1 VPPNVPEE
9 AHRTSVYP
17 VEVKGET
24 VMGMSGGAGPGGLQ
38 SEINVTPMVD
48 IMLVLLIIFMVVTP
62 FLQQGITVALPK
74 NMNNPDID
82 PNIIKESSIV
92 ISIPNDGEYY
102 LAKQRVAKEQLTE
115 KVDSLLEK
123 IKNENDRIV
132 YIKSGVGVSYGDVV
146 NVINEV
152 RKLGVDKIG
161 LVADK
166 KKKGG
171 AVAPAP
177 AG

>member
-1 VPPNVPEE
+1 M
-9 AHRTSVYP
+9 S
-17 VEVKGET
+17 
-24 VMGMSGGAGPGGLQ
+24 MSSGGGYGGLQ

-74 NMNNPDID
+74 NLNNPDVD

-102 LAKQRVAKEQLTE
+102 LAKKRVQKEQLTE
-115 KVDSLLEK
+115 EVDGLLEK
-123 IKNENDRIV
+123 IKNEQDRIV

-166 KKKGG
+166 KKKGA
-171 AVAPAP
+171 AVPTAAT
-177 AG
+177 

>member
-1 VPPNVPEE
+1 
-9 AHRTSVYP
+9 
-17 VEVKGET
+17 
-24 VMGMSGGAGPGGLQ
+24 MGMSGGGGGGGLQ

-74 NMNNPDID
+74 NMTNPDID

-92 ISIPNDGEYY
+92 ISVPNDGEYY
-102 LAKQRVAKEQLTE
+102 LGKIKVPKEQLAE
-115 KVDSLLEK
+115 KVDTMLNN
-123 IKNENDRIV
+123 KNRKDEDRIV

-146 NVINEV
+146 TVINEV

-166 KKKGG
+166 KKGG
-171 AVAPAP
+171 AAAPKP
-177 AG
+177 AA

>member
-1 VPPNVPEE
+1 
-9 AHRTSVYP
+9 
-17 VEVKGET
+17 
-24 VMGMSGGAGPGGLQ
+24 MGMSGGGGGGGLQ

-74 NMNNPDID
+74 NMNNPDVD
-82 PNIIKESSIV
+82 PRIIKESSIV

-102 LAKQRVAKEQLTE
+102 LGKQKVQREQLTE
-115 KVDSLLEK
+115 KIDSLLQK
-123 IKNENDRIV
+123 IKNEQDRIV

-146 NVINEV
+146 SVINEV

-166 KKKGG
+166 KKKGVV
-171 AVAPAP
+171 AAPA
-177 AG
+177 A

>member
-1 VPPNVPEE
+1 
-9 AHRTSVYP
+9 
-17 VEVKGET
+17 
-24 VMGMSGGAGPGGLQ
+24 MGMSGGGGGGGLQ

-74 NMNNPDID
+74 NMNNPDVD
-82 PNIIKESSIV
+82 PRIIKESSIV

-102 LAKQRVAKEQLTE
+102 LGKQRMQREQLNE
-115 KVDSLLEK
+115 KVDRMLEG
-123 IKNENDRIV
+123 IKNEQDRIV

-166 KKKGG
+166 KKKG
-171 AVAPAP
+171 AAAPATP
-177 AG
+177 S

>member
-1 VPPNVPEE
+1 
-9 AHRTSVYP
+9 
-17 VEVKGET
+17 
-24 VMGMSGGAGPGGLQ
+24 MGMSGGGGAGLQ

-74 NMNNPDID
+74 NMLNPDVD
-82 PNIIKESSIV
+82 QNIIKESSIV

-102 LAKQRVAKEQLTE
+102 LGKKKVAREELAD
-115 KVDSLLEK
+115 KVDSMLK
-123 IKNENDRIV
+123 NIKTENDRIV

-166 KKKGG
+166 KKKGA
-171 AVAPAP
+171 AVVPATS
-177 AG
+177 

>member
-1 VPPNVPEE
+1 
-9 AHRTSVYP
+9 
-17 VEVKGET
+17 
-24 VMGMSGGAGPGGLQ
+24 MGMSGGGGGGGVQ

-74 NMNNPDID
+74 NMNNPDVD
-82 PNIIKESSIV
+82 PRIIKESSIV

-102 LAKQRVAKEQLTE
+102 LGKVRVQREQLTE
-115 KVDSLLEK
+115 KVDAMLQK
-123 IKNENDRIV
+123 IKNEQDRIV

-166 KKKGG
+166 KKGG
-171 AVAPAP
+171 KAAAPA
-177 AG
+177 A

>member
-1 VPPNVPEE
+1 
-9 AHRTSVYP
+9 
-17 VEVKGET
+17 
-24 VMGMSGGAGPGGLQ
+24 MGMSGGGGGGGLQ

-74 NMNNPDID
+74 NMNNPDVD
-82 PNIIKESSIV
+82 PRIIKESSIV

-102 LAKQRVAKEQLTE
+102 LGKQKLQREQLNE
-115 KVDSLLEK
+115 KVDRLLEG
-123 IKNENDRIV
+123 IKNEQDRIV

-166 KKKGG
+166 KKKG
-171 AVAPAP
+171 AAAAPAS
-177 AG
+177 

>member
-1 VPPNVPEE
+1 MNGEKKKFKAPP
-9 AHRTSVYP
+9 P
-17 VEVKGET
+17 V
-24 VMGMSGGAGPGGLQ
+24 AD
-38 SEINVTPMVD
+38 INVTPMVD
-48 IMLVLLIIFMVVTP
+48 VMLVLLIIFMVVTP

-74 NMNNPDID
+74 GLNNPDVD
-82 PNIIKESSIV
+82 PNIIKESSVV

-102 LAKQRVAKEQLTE
+102 LGKKKVTKEELAD
-115 KVDSLLEK
+115 KVDSLLK
-123 IKNENDRIV
+123 NIKNDQDRIV

-166 KKKGG
+166 KKKG
-171 AVAPAP
+171 AAPAP
-177 AG
+177 AAPATS

>member
-1 VPPNVPEE
+1 
-9 AHRTSVYP
+9 
-17 VEVKGET
+17 
-24 VMGMSGGAGPGGLQ
+24 MSMQAGGGSGGLQ

-74 NMNNPDID
+74 NMNNPDVD
-82 PNIIKESSIV
+82 PRIIKESSIV
-92 ISIPNDGEYY
+92 ISVPNDGEYY
-102 LAKQRVAKEQLTE
+102 LGKQRLPKEQLTE
-115 KVDSLLEK
+115 KVDTMLK
-123 IKNENDRIV
+123 GIKNEADRIV

-152 RKLGVDKIG
+152 RKLGVDRIG

-166 KKKGG
+166 KKKGA
-171 AVAPAP
+171 AVPTAATS
-177 AG
+177 

>member
-1 VPPNVPEE
+1 
-9 AHRTSVYP
+9 
-17 VEVKGET
+17 
-24 VMGMSGGAGPGGLQ
+24 MGMSGGGGAGGLQ

-74 NMNNPDID
+74 NMNNPDVD
-82 PNIIKESSIV
+82 PNIIKETSIV
-92 ISIPNDGEYY
+92 ISVPNDGEYY
-102 LAKQRVAKEQLTE
+102 LGKQKVPKEQLTE
-115 KVDSLLEK
+115 KVDKMLQNVKKDE
-123 IKNENDRIV
+123 DRIV

-171 AVAPAP
+171 GPAPAP
-177 AG
+177 AT

>member
-1 VPPNVPEE
+1 M
-9 AHRTSVYP
+9 S
-17 VEVKGET
+17 
-24 VMGMSGGAGPGGLQ
+24 MQSGGGSGGLN

-62 FLQQGITVALPK
+62 FLQQGITVNLPK
-74 NMNNPDID
+74 NLTNPEVD

-92 ISIPNDGEYY
+92 ISVPADGEYFLGKQEIAREE
-102 LAKQRVAKEQLTE
+102 LAD
-115 KVDSLLEK
+115 KVDSML
-123 IKNENDRIV
+123 KNLKEQDRIV

-152 RKLGVDKIG
+152 RKLGVDRIG

-171 AVAPAP
+171 AEAPAP
-177 AG
+177 AT